1 MTGGRIAALPLRSI
15 GAQIAEQLEAAII
28 REEFAPGEKL
38 REEAICAQFGVSRS
52 PLREAL
58 QILEGTGLVE
68 RRPRLGARVT
78 EMSVAGLDELTQCRL
93 PLESTAAG
101 LVARRPERGTIADAL
116 QAEVALM
123 AQAPDH
129 RAAFEANVRLTGLLH
144 SACGNALL
152 MRLLAQIDRQA
163 LRYRFRAYRSD
174 EAILG
179 RMSAENQLLVDAVRA
194 GDAARAEAV
203 TVELIRRAW
212 ETTRAVLERGAD

>member
-1 MTGGRIAALPLRSI
+1 MTGGRIETLPLRSI
-15 GAQIAEQLEAAII
+15 GAQIAERLEAAII

-58 QILEGTGLVE
+58 QLLEPTGLIE

-78 EMSVAGLDELTQCRL
+78 EISVAGLDELTQCRM
-93 PLESTAAG
+93 PLEATAAG
-101 LVARRPERGTIADAL
+101 LVARQPDHAVIADAL
-116 QAEVALM
+116 QAEVARM
-123 AQAPDH
+123 EAARDP
-129 RAAFEANVRLTGLLH
+129 REAFEANVRLTGLLH

-152 MRLLAQIDRQA
+152 LRLLAQVDKLA

-174 EAILG
+174 DAILG
-179 RMSAENQLLVDAVRA
+179 RMSTENQLLVEAVRA
-194 GDAARAEAV
+194 GDAERAEAV

-212 ETTRAVLERGAD
+212 ETTRAVLERSGA